1 MKAKDENL
9 RELIEKFMDAKNART
24 YLEDI
29 EAGERILREYPAP
42 EPDDM
47 VLANIKANMAL
58 HKLPHKTVTFR
69 KRVFEAL
76 AVAASIAIIAI
87 ISFSSL
93 RETPT
98 PPPGTPVDRTSVVRV
113 GFWTDDDIAFN
124 NTLEN
129 LRNDVRSIGTQI
141 SQLEAEDYNE
151 DAFVLEEFQNQIEQV
166 KDHLVG
172 MDTDIYAS
180 IDSPEEYYNNTSNI
194 LENIENQLNELSGS
208 FRQDDYSSA
217 GVYE

>member
-1 MKAKDENL
+1 M
-9 RELIEKFMDAKNART
+9 
-24 YLEDI
+24 
-29 EAGERILREYPAP
+29 
-42 EPDDM
+42 
-47 VLANIKANMAL
+47 
-58 HKLPHKTVTFR
+58 
-69 KRVFEAL
+69 
-76 AVAASIAIIAI
+76 
-87 ISFSSL
+87 
-93 RETPT
+93 
-98 PPPGTPVDRTSVVRV
+98 RV

>member
-1 MKAKDENL
+1 MKAKDEDL

-29 EAGERILREYPAP
+29 EAGERILRQYPAP

-47 VLANIKANMAL
+47 VIANIKANMSL
-58 HKLPHKTVTFR
+58 HKLPKRTVTFR
-69 KRVFEAL
+69 KRVFEAI

-98 PPPGTPVDRTSVVRV
+98 RTPDTEVTRGYVPIN
-113 GFWTDDDIAFN
+113 WLTDEDVAFN

-141 SQLEAEDYNE
+141 SQLETDDYGE
-151 DAFVLEEFQNQIEQV
+151 DAFILDEFQNQIEQV
-166 KDHLVG
+166 KDHLTG
-172 MDTDIYAS
+172 MDTAIYAS
-180 IDSPEEYYNNTSNI
+180 IDSPEADYSSTSSI
-194 LENIENQLNELSGS
+194 IENIENQLNELSGS
-208 FRQDDYSSA
+208 FWQDDYSNA